1 MQGQDYIEPVVQ
13 VITTKK
19 MNTGSGQPDK
29 DRYRM
34 FLSDGQTSLSF
45 AMMAA
50 ATYNK
55 MGERGLPRFSV
66 IKLIKYIT
74 SVINNTEGKDNRVLL
89 IVDFELI
96 KDGNEIG
103 EKLGNPVAF
112 TEGARKMV
120 QPKPAEQEDNRS
132 EERPSKMPR
141 LINQA
146 NVSQNNQSVQPSFR
160 GEMTHPISSL
170 SPYQNK

>member
-1 MQGQDYIEPVVQ
+1 MRGNDYVEPIIQ

-45 AMMAA
+45 AMMTA

-55 MGERGLPRFSV
+55 AGERGLPRFSV
-66 IKLIKYIT
+66 IKVLKYIT

-89 IVDFELI
+89 IVDFELV
-96 KDGNEIG
+96 KDGDEVG
-103 EKLGNPVAF
+103 EKLGDPVPF
-112 TEGARKMV
+112 SEGA
-120 QPKPAEQEDNRS
+120 PKPEPPKHREPEDNRS
-132 EERPSKMPR
+132 DERPSKMPR

-146 NVSQNNQSVQPSFR
+146 NVSQSVQPSFR
-160 GEMTHPISSL
+160 GELTHPISSL

>member
-1 MQGQDYIEPVVQ
+1 MRGNDYVEPIIQ

-45 AMMAA
+45 AMMTA

-55 MGERGLPRFSV
+55 AGERGLPRFSV
-66 IKLIKYIT
+66 IKVLKYIT

-89 IVDFELI
+89 IVDFELV
-96 KDGNEIG
+96 KDGDEIG
-103 EKLGNPVAF
+103 EKLGDPVPF
-112 TEGARKMV
+112 SEGA
-120 QPKPAEQEDNRS
+120 PKPEPPKQVVPEDNRS
-132 EERPSKMPR
+132 TDERPSKMPR

-146 NVSQNNQSVQPSFR
+146 NVSQCVQPNFR